1 MSIAAI
7 RGRRS
12 VRRLLA
18 LCIVAG
24 LLAGGSSTAV
34 ASGPNIVAQWDKIAE
49 DTVVGSGAQ
58 QIEALIYLSYTQTA
72 VYDAVVAIKGRYQ
85 PYGPSFTA
93 PAGASA
99 HAAVVEAAYRQQHC
113 GGRGRGQHRWRL
125 ERRQGH
131 RPVVDAGELRPAQH
145 RRDRPAGEGQGHPP
159 VAALDHP
166 AQLGQGERAAAE
178 QHGGGQAPFPAG
190 RVGG

>member
-1 MSIAAI
+1 MAPPATVPPEGRPNVSIAAI

-72 VYDAVVAIKGRYQ
+72 VYDAVVAIRASTSRTGRHS
-85 PYGPSFTA
+85 PHRRRV
-93 PAGASA
+93 SA
-99 HAAVVEAAYRQQHC
+99 RR
-113 GGRGRGQHRWRL
+113 GGRGRVSDTRELLPRQ
-125 ERRQGH
+125 RR
-131 RPVVDAGELRPAQH
+131 
-145 RRDRPAGEGQGHPP
+145 HP
-159 VAALDHP
+159 
-166 AQLGQGERAAAE
+166 
-178 QHGGGQAPFPAG
+178 
-190 RVGG
+190 